1 MTEPREDASRYVA
14 HYPDERRLHDAEAK
28 LADARER
35 LASLETEI
43 RHRAT
48 KAWVLGLAPSRAWPS
63 ASSSPFANPHS
74 SPQRGAQRQAL
85 SSPLSAAR
93 SAKRSP
99 PRNLSPTTA
108 FSHLYRR
115 ARAAHLAR
123 VRTAA
128 AVDRSRSGR

>member
-48 KAWVLGLAPSRAWPS
+48 KAWVLGLALFTLVNLAGVAVSL
-63 ASSSPFANPHS
+63 FV
-74 SPQRGAQRQAL
+74 AL
-85 SSPLSAAR
+85 R
-93 SAKRSP
+93 
-99 PRNLSPTTA
+99 
-108 FSHLYRR
+108 
-115 ARAAHLAR
+115 
-123 VRTAA
+123 
-128 AVDRSRSGR
+128 